1 MYWQPEHLVKNNLTV
16 QLNLYDIQLKSVDF
30 TVVGI
35 SSLVLFLALLLL
47 SVNLGN
53 NVFKT
58 PRLPVLVL
66 NWLQKWSQK
75 CGTVCLDS
83 WHIFGALRHFQ
94 AEAEVCASNLLAGEL
109 SGYKGCVSMVR
120 EALSHWSRAEKG
132 NDSVIKRPS
141 FLRELSLISII
152 PLQ

>member
-35 SSLVLFLALLLL
+35 SSPVLFLALLLL

-66 NWLQKWSQK
+66 N
-75 CGTVCLDS
+75 
-83 WHIFGALRHFQ
+83 
-94 AEAEVCASNLLAGEL
+94 
-109 SGYKGCVSMVR
+109 
-120 EALSHWSRAEKG
+120 
-132 NDSVIKRPS
+132 
-141 FLRELSLISII
+141 
-152 PLQ
+152 